1 MKRFLL
7 IFLLIVTSAIFVAAQ
22 GDEAKSSKQNFKQ
35 AATPEEVGFSSERL
49 TRIDNYF
56 SELIESSKL
65 PHAQAFI
72 ARHGKVV
79 YFKSFGLKDN
89 EKKTHLQ
96 NSDIFR
102 LASQTKAIT
111 TTALMILFEEAKV
124 NLSDPVYK
132 YIPAFKDVKAQ
143 IKSGTDY
150 LPANL
155 EDLKKPITIHH
166 LLTHT
171 SGIPYWWD
179 PNVFKIIIS
188 PGYTFDS
195 VTLEDVINEM
205 AKMPLVHQPGAALT
219 YGYNLDV
226 VGRII
231 EVASGMKLDEFIRK
245 RIFEPLGMNDT
256 YFYLPQE
263 KAGRLVTLSAKEKEN
278 EAAVTSNEDLFCN
291 YSVKGARTFLS
302 GGAGLVGPLEDY
314 AKFCQ
319 MLLNGGSYNNKQI
332 ISPKSVEMM
341 TRNHVGSLPL
351 GETGNQ
357 FGFGFEIM
365 TEKGLQNIL
374 GTPGSYKWGGAFST
388 EYVIDPK
395 EDLVMIFYCNV
406 RPLAGKVEILNKYRT
421 LVYQA
426 LIN

>member
-1 MKRFLL
+1 MKRVLLLFLL
-7 IFLLIVTSAIFVAAQ
+7 FGTTAIFASVS
-22 GDEAKSSKQNFKQ
+22 GDETNSSKQNLKP

-49 TRIDNYF
+49 TRIDKYF
-56 SELIESSKL
+56 SELIENNKL

-72 ARHGKVV
+72 ARRGKVV

-89 EKKTHLQ
+89 EKKTPLQ

-132 YIPAFKDVKAQ
+132 YIPAFKDVKVQ

-150 LPANL
+150 STANL
-155 EDLKKPITIHH
+155 EDLKNPITIHH
-166 LLTHT
+166 LLSHT

-188 PGYTFDS
+188 PGYSFDN
-195 VTLEDVINEM
+195 VTIEEVINEM
-205 AKMPLVHQPGAALT
+205 AKMPLAHQPGATLT

-231 EVASGMKLDEFIRK
+231 EIASGMKLDEFFKK
-245 RIFEPLGMNDT
+245 RIFEPLEMNDT
-256 YFYLPQE
+256 YFYLPQD
-263 KAGRLVTLSAKEKEN
+263 KANRLVTLSAKEKEN
-278 EAAVTSNEDLFCN
+278 EPAVTSNDDLFCN
-291 YSVKGARTFLS
+291 YSVKGARSFLS

-319 MLLNGGSYNNKQI
+319 MLLNGGSYNNVQI
-332 ISPKSVEMM
+332 ISPKSVELM
-341 TRNHVGSLPL
+341 TRNHVGALPL
-351 GETGNQ
+351 GDTGNQ

>member
-7 IFLLIVTSAIFVAAQ
+7 LFLLFGTTAIFAASR
-22 GDEAKSSKQNFKQ
+22 GDETKSARQNLKQT
-35 AATPEEVGFSSERL
+35 AAPEDVGFSSERL
-49 TRIDNYF
+49 TRVDKYF
-56 SELIESSKL
+56 SELIESNKL

-89 EKKTHLQ
+89 EKKIPLQ

-102 LASQTKAIT
+102 LASQSKAIT

-124 NLSDPVYK
+124 NLNDPVYK
-132 YIPAFKDVKAQ
+132 YIPAFKDVKVQ

-150 LPANL
+150 STANL
-155 EDLKKPITIHH
+155 EDLRKPITIHH

-188 PGYTFDS
+188 PGYTFDN
-195 VTLEDVINEM
+195 VTLEEVINEM
-205 AKMPLVHQPGAALT
+205 AKMPLAHQPEAALT

-231 EVASGMKLDEFIRK
+231 EVASGMKLDEFFKK

-263 KAGRLVTLSAKEKEN
+263 KANRLANLSAKEKEN
-278 EAAVTSNEDLFCN
+278 EPAVTSNDDLFCN
-291 YSVKGARTFLS
+291 YSVKGARSFLS

-332 ISPKSVEMM
+332 ISPKSVETM
-341 TRNHVGSLPL
+341 TRNHVGALPL
-351 GETGNQ
+351 GDTGNQ

-365 TEKGLQNIL
+365 T
-374 GTPGSYKWGGAFST
+374 
-388 EYVIDPK
+388 
-395 EDLVMIFYCNV
+395 
-406 RPLAGKVEILNKYRT
+406 
-421 LVYQA
+421 
-426 LIN
+426 